1 MVHFHFVLHQIIFP
15 SLCRHSF
22 DQKMCA
28 GVQLDARAINFV
40 YVFTHL
46 LDSICM
52 LIRYSTLFSYRF
64 PFVNNIQL
72 LKIIAFRVII
82 AHSSYLHLPL
92 CRFLIDWRQLDRIKS
107 SSKRVC
113 DKFLNKIRR
122 QYLIRRK
129 LICPLDTLDIIL
141 CVLRLAWFAKGRE
154 KNERQRNNDGDNDW
168 CSKRNSAFRS
178 SMCFWLIK
186 R

>member
-1 MVHFHFVLHQIIFP
+1 M
-15 SLCRHSF
+15 
-22 DQKMCA
+22 
-28 GVQLDARAINFV
+28 
-40 YVFTHL
+40 
-46 LDSICM
+46 
-52 LIRYSTLFSYRF
+52 
-64 PFVNNIQL
+64 
-72 LKIIAFRVII
+72 II

-141 CVLRLAWFAKGRE
+141 CVLRLAWFAKWQRGE
-154 KNERQRNNDGDNDW
+154 KKMSGKETTTGTMIDAPKGTMLFVLRCAFDWSNDSLCHMLTPLSHIEYSYSNNRQFLFCWLTLATVCNM
-168 CSKRNSAFRS
+168 RNSSGSNANS
-178 SMCFWLIK
+178 KWIYGI
-186 R
+186 